1 MLIEVVLSR
10 LELKSLFISEYE
22 KLVIAQEEVGKNL
35 VKNNLAEGLKFNLK
49 LLIKEQH
56 VEDFEKQE
64 DENEKKSK
72 MNQSPKLNDA
82 NNEEIWDEND
92 LDL

>member
-49 LLIKEQH
+49 LLAKEQH
-56 VEDFEKQE
+56 AEDFEKQE
-64 DENEKKSK
+64 DESEKKNEINPSPK
-72 MNQSPKLNDA
+72 MNNA
-82 NNEEIWDEND
+82 NNEEIWDDND